1 MTLIAAAD
9 GSALGNPGPAG
20 WAWYIDAGRWASG
33 GWSRGTNNMGELTAV
48 LDLLRQTA
56 AIDDDLLV
64 YCDSLYVIN
73 SLTKW
78 LPGWKRKGWRKGD
91 GKPVLNVDIMKALD
105 EALQGRRIRFE
116 WVKGHSGHP
125 LNEEA
130 DRLANAAAV
139 AFSQGRTP
147 DAGPGLGARVADPSG
162 PEAEDDAGE
171 RPPRGSAASSSPP
184 GTALTAES
192 SDPTDEPEDLFSAM
206 ADLLVGE
213 PEPSDTDRVIALE
226 RSLLSDEVRADPSA
240 VAALLHAD
248 WCEIGRSGRL
258 LTRADLLAEIGP
270 LAAPVLLEVVS
281 VDRVDARSILLV
293 WRSVGD
299 TGSALRSSLWVRD
312 ADWRQRFHQGT
323 PEA

>member
-20 WAWYIDAGRWASG
+20 WAWYIDPERWACG
-33 GWSRGTNNMGELTAV
+33 GWAHGTNNMGELTAV

-56 AIDDDLLV
+56 DVDDELLV
-64 YCDSLYVIN
+64 YCDSMYVIN

-78 LPGWKRKGWRKGD
+78 MPGWKRKGWRKGD
-91 GKPVLNVDIMKALD
+91 GKPVLNVEIMKELDAAL
-105 EALQGRRIRFE
+105 AGRRVKFE

-139 AFSQGRTP
+139 AFSQGREP
-147 DAGPGLGARVADPSG
+147 DAGPGLGRGPS
-162 PEAEDDAGE
+162 ALDDAD
-171 RPPRGSAASSSPP
+171 SASTGA
-184 GTALTAES
+184 GTARE
-192 SDPTDEPEDLFSAM
+192 EPEDLFSAM
-206 ADLLVGE
+206 ADLAE

-240 VAALLHAD
+240 VAALLHPD
-248 WCEIGRSGRL
+248 WCEVGRSGRL
-258 LTRADLLAEIGP
+258 STRADTLAEIGP
-270 LAAPVLLEVVS
+270 LGTAVRLEVVS
-281 VDRVDARSILLV
+281 VDQLDARSILLV

-299 TGSALRSSLWVRD
+299 QGSALRSSLWVKD

-323 PEA
+323 AES